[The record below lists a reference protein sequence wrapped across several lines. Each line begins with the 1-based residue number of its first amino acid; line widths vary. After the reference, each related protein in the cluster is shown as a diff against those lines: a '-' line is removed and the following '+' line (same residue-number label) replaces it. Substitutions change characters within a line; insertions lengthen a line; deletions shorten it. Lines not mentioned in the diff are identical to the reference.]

1 MSPGFKY
8 SPSLSSAFQGIGF
21 ILRLQ
26 GWTLTALGLPNP
38 HLRLKSRRK
47 RTFFPS
53 IVCMEIISL
62 TGSHW
67 SQSGPWTFP
76 CGQGMSLALSKCQLR
91 WGWGAERGGRTIPP
105 KGRSGCYHQKEKGC
119 RMARRLQTSLS
130 TNVTL
135 WMLLK
140 RSCCCFTRIGF
151 PPKIPFVN
159 ELHT

>member
-1 MSPGFKY
+1 MIENPTGWSTNGSCNKNLQRWCYFQAQRDSGALVMSPGFKY

-47 RTFFPS
+47 RTFSPS

-76 CGQGMSLALSKCQLR
+76 CGQGMSLALSKCHLQ
-91 WGWGAERGGRTIPP
+91 WGWGAERGGRTIPLKEGQDVITKRKKDEGWP
-105 KGRSGCYHQKEKGC
+105 EGCKH
-119 RMARRLQTSLS
+119 
-130 TNVTL
+130 
-135 WMLLK
+135 
-140 RSCCCFTRIGF
+140 
-151 PPKIPFVN
+151 P
-159 ELHT
+159 